1 MTDIGTSAIDQV
13 FKDLLI
19 DDEWSTR
26 DERAFSWIGHRLKQT
41 VTAGKL
47 FDDDGI
53 VLSRLT
59 ASTVVAKEVE
69 ASEEDV
75 FRHLA
80 RLNRHA
86 IGSAYSYDPV
96 EREIRSTAI
105 AYVHDETAA
114 WRSQQMGV
122 FTILQL
128 CIAEGEADYIA
139 HKCNGSLAVE
149 AHPSNGLRRV
159 RDDMLNV
166 LDTNI
171 AKEGS
176 GPSRYIDKFEF
187 DAIAEMTKQTDKLA
201 SLGGSESGVA
211 IETPFGDFTSLT
223 FVATDEPHRRA
234 GSGLVVRL
242 HLPTKASPDEADRI
256 CAVLN
261 RAEHSAYSAA
271 THYGAWC
278 WDEWPN
284 VGRAITYK
292 LFVPNA
298 VYRQGISQDAA
309 CSMAKRAIWV
319 EGFLNAEHASGS
331 AWDILAERFGFSRGE
346 D

>member
-1 MTDIGTSAIDQV
+1 MSDIGTNALEKLFSD
-13 FKDLLI
+13 FLI

-26 DERAFSWIGHRLKQT
+26 EERAFSWIGHRLKQT

-53 VLSRLT
+53 LLSRLT
-59 ASTVVAKEVE
+59 ASTVIAREVK

-86 IGSAYSYDPV
+86 IGSAYSYDPG
-96 EREIRSTAI
+96 EREISSTAI

-114 WRSQQMGV
+114 WRPQQFGV
-122 FTILQL
+122 FTISQL

-139 HKCNGSLAVE
+139 NKCDGSLAVE
-149 AHPSNGLRRV
+149 AHPTNGFRGV
-159 RDDMLNV
+159 RDDMLSV
-166 LDTNI
+166 LDATF
-171 AKEGS
+171 ARDGS
-176 GPSRYIDKFEF
+176 GPSRYRDKFEF
-187 DAIAEMTKQTDKLA
+187 EAIAEMTKQTDKLA

-211 IETPFGDFTSLT
+211 IEIPFGNFTSLA

-242 HLPTKASPDEADRI
+242 HLPTDATPDEADRI
-256 CAVLN
+256 SAVLN
-261 RAEHSAYSAA
+261 RAEHSGYSAA

-292 LFVPNA
+292 LFGPNA
-298 VYRQGISQDAA
+298 IYRQGMSQDAA
-309 CSMAKRAIWV
+309 FSMAKRAIWV
-319 EGFLNAEHASGS
+319 DGFLNAKHSSGS
-331 AWDILAERFGFSRGE
+331 AWDILAERFGVSRGE